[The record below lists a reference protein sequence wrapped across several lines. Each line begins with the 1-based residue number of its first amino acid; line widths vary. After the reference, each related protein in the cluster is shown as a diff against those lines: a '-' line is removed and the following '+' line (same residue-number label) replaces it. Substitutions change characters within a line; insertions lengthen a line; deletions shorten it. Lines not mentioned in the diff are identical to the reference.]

1 MQVLND
7 PAYSQKLWPLLPP
20 LQWIADS
27 VVAKPGA
34 LVLLTAQNPA
44 RTPILAAQRYGAGR
58 LFWVGTDETWRWRD
72 RLAERVH
79 QTFWLQVM
87 RWGLAGRLRGK
98 DPRLQVGL
106 DRYLMTPSEIAELKA
121 RASTLNGQPVTQ
133 PPVVKVEQ
141 IAANGQPIADSGRD
155 FEMLPL
161 ADAPGLWQLS
171 LKGLEEGSW
180 RITTTHRQGELK
192 GLMEVRDLLVRSQNA
207 LEGLDLG
214 GDLPALTRL
223 AAAGGHLAGTMDQAD
238 ALLKDFASKLK
249 PRPQEHRQTIRF
261 WTSYPAL
268 LLVVALLSA
277 EWVLRKRQGLP

>member
-1 MQVLND
+1 
-7 PAYSQKLWPLLPP
+7 
-20 LQWIADS
+20 
-27 VVAKPGA
+27 
-34 LVLLTAQNPA
+34 
-44 RTPILAAQRYGAGR
+44 
-58 LFWVGTDETWRWRD
+58 
-72 RLAERVH
+72 
-79 QTFWLQVM
+79 M

-106 DRYLMTPSEIAELKA
+106 DRYLMTPSETAELKA

-141 IAANGQPIADSGRD
+141 IAPNGEPVPDSGRD